1 MRMRSGAL
9 ACSGSP
15 STEPHD
21 DQSEPQRNRNRRP
34 LAGVAVVVALVAVVA
49 WGIPIAKGWHFG
61 CHLLNG
67 DKYYEYRLGIE
78 MCRPENTEEKEQKE
92 HARVAQQEVE
102 QKATAEKEAHQK
114 VEQEAEHQKEEEER
128 PKKEA
133 EQRAEHAKE
142 EAERKKTEREQK
154 QTEANEHAELERG
167 ERENQAQD
175 RKNEEATKRDEEQAN
190 RVFERAQ

>member
-1 MRMRSGAL
+1 MDRKARTLVGI
-9 ACSGSP
+9 
-15 STEPHD
+15 
-21 DQSEPQRNRNRRP
+21 
-34 LAGVAVVVALVAVVA
+34 GVTVALVAVVA

-78 MCRPENTEEKEQKE
+78 MCRPENTEEKGQKE

-114 VEQEAEHQKEEEER
+114 AEQEAEHQKEEAER

-133 EQRAEHAKE
+133 EERAEHAKE
-142 EAERKKTEREQK
+142 QAEHEKTEREQK
-154 QTEANEHAELERG
+154 QAEANGHAELERG

-175 RKNEEATKRDEEQAN
+175 RKNEEATNRAEAEAN
-190 RVFERAQ
+190 RDFEKAP